1 MCSRLKYLT
10 KINPVKSET
19 NLQATDLVSFV
30 PMDAVSENGGL
41 RTDED
46 RELDD
51 VYTGYTY
58 FKEGDIVIA
67 KITPCFENGKASI
80 ATGLTNGTGF
90 GTTEL
95 HVLRPDDVNREYL
108 FYLICSDRFRK
119 VGESMMY
126 GAGGQKR
133 LPEQFIADYEVPVTD
148 LPAQRAIARY
158 LDART
163 ARIDALIARK
173 QRLLE
178 LLAERRAALI
188 TRAVTRGLD
197 PAAPTY
203 DSGVDWLEEIPVGWE
218 VKRLRFVMNLVGGG
232 TPTTSNP
239 EYWKGDI
246 PWVSPKDMKS
256 RIVTRTEDYITSV
269 GLDNSPCI
277 VIPEGEVIMVVRS
290 GILRHSLPVA
300 ITGIGVALNQDMKAL
315 ITTAKVKS
323 WFLYYLFHGFQ
334 KELIP
339 LLTKP
344 GSTVESIEIQY
355 LLDLQIPVP
364 PLDIQNIIVDHL
376 SERLHKFDHTSTS
389 ILNSIHHLQEYRSA
403 LITAA
408 VNGEVDIP
416 QPA

>member
-1 MCSRLKYLT
+1 MSLPRLKHLVELRNDRADEFDREVRYVGLENIAGHTGTLVGTDTIAPEGQCAMFKKGDVLYSQLRPYLNKGFIAPFDGVAST
-10 KINPVKSET
+10 ELLPLVPSSKIDSAFLLYWLLSQRVTELINGSTFGSKMPRANWSFIG
-19 NLQATDLVSFV
+19 DLV
-30 PMDAVSENGGL
+30 PP
-41 RTDED
+41 
-46 RELDD
+46 
-51 VYTGYTY
+51 
-58 FKEGDIVIA
+58 K
-67 KITPCFENGKASI
+67 
-80 ATGLTNGTGF
+80 
-90 GTTEL
+90 
-95 HVLRPDDVNREYL
+95 H
-108 FYLICSDRFRK
+108 
-119 VGESMMY
+119 
-126 GAGGQKR
+126 
-133 LPEQFIADYEVPVTD
+133 D